1 MIEVVHVSYRNQP
14 KIFRRMV
21 VALGRVIQ
29 NNADI
34 WAASRPARSV
44 DSGLV
49 GSLLAR
55 SFGLRPGG
63 EGRREW
69 GGWPGEAIIL
79 CGSLDLCCLQL
90 DIGYCPPDKSFT
102 AIFSG
107 GKGL

>member
-1 MIEVVHVSYRNQP
+1 
-14 KIFRRMV
+14 MV

-63 EGRREW
+63 EGGR
-69 GGWPGEAIIL
+69 GEDGLVKLLFSAAVWTFAAFNL
-79 CGSLDLCCLQL
+79 TL
-90 DIGYCPPDKSFT
+90 DIVRLTNRLLPYFLGVRGCKFIT
-102 AIFSG
+102 
-107 GKGL
+107 